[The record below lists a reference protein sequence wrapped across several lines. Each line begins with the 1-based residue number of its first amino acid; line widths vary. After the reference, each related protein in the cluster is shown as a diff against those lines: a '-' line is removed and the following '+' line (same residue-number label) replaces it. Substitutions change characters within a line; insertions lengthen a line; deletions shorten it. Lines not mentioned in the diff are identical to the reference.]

1 MDIEYD
7 EFIQM
12 EAPDTQ
18 IIVIAV
24 ISSMWVFLFVFTTT
38 SIQILY
44 SYCTTN
50 ILKGIEFISV
60 ILFPS
65 KKP

>member
-24 ISSMWVFLFVFTTT
+24 ISSLWVFLFVFIYSD
-38 SIQILY
+38 SIW
-44 SYCTTN
+44 
-50 ILKGIEFISV
+50 
-60 ILFPS
+60 LF
-65 KKP
+65 KL